1 MRKITA
7 TLLSAILILIFT
19 SGVSFSYEK
28 ELRSLS
34 TTIVSAMD
42 KVGSRKSVAIMD
54 FTDSKGKVTDL
65 GNYLSDELTQS
76 LKNAA
81 QGFEVR
87 EREDMRSAFSQNNLT
102 ITIPFNTETVKKIN
116 QDAKLGAIVL
126 GSYTAFSDKV
136 KVSIS
141 IVNTYQAKV
150 VGSTSVEIPR
160 TRRINE
166 LLGAGQDSYYNLTGV
181 WRSDDGGLYYI
192 RQIGNKVWWF
202 GESSPNNPSWSN
214 AAYGEIIGNEMRL
227 QWADVPK
234 GYSMNSGSLVINI
247 ISNGGLTAID
257 KRGSFGGSDWIKQ

>member
-1 MRKITA
+1 MRKFTVI
-7 TLLSAILILIFT
+7 LLSAVFT
-19 SGVSFSYEK
+19 LLFTAGVSSGYEK

-34 TTIVSAMD
+34 STIVSSMD
-42 KVGSRKSVAIMD
+42 KVGSRKRVAVMD

-65 GNYLSDELTQS
+65 GNYLSDELTQD
-76 LKNAA
+76 LKKAA
-81 QGFEVR
+81 QGFEVQ
-87 EREDMRSAFSQNNLT
+87 EREEMRSAFAQNNLT
-102 ITIPFNTETVKKIN
+102 LTIPFNTETVKKIN

-136 KVSIS
+136 KVAIS

-166 LLGAGQDSYYNLTGV
+166 LLGAAQESYYNLTGV
-181 WRSDDGGLYYI
+181 WRSDDGGRYYI

-202 GESSPNNPSWSN
+202 GESAPNSPSWSN
-214 AAYGEIIGNEMRL
+214 AAYGEVSGNELRL

-234 GYSMNSGSLVINI
+234 GYNMNSGSMVLDIV
-247 ISNGGLTAID
+247 SNGRLTARE
-257 KRGSFGGSDWIKQ
+257 KTGGFGGSNWVKQ